1 MDVLL
6 LPVFRQYTS
15 NDKQAS
21 NVCMLWK
28 WYQQKMKKKRFLRFF
43 LCLFLSLNDEI
54 TNIHSI
60 IKGWH
65 AKMMIAL
72 GDHAYYSVPL
82 HPPLAHAHLH
92 SESKVSSLT
101 YDALPI
107 VYYNMVLLHLNFIPE
122 EERICRFGTHTHT
135 HTKML
140 CSWKLKKTH
149 THNDRKS
156 TLRKWTMKKGW
167 MKRNWTFRT
176 SYNGSFEWKINE

>member
-28 WYQQKMKKKRFLRFF
+28 WYQQKMKKKKRFLRFF

-122 EERICRFGTHTHT
+122 EERICRFCTHTHT
-135 HTKML
+135 QK
-140 CSWKLKKTH
+140 CYAPENWKKRTH
-149 THNDRKS
+149 TTTGNPH
-156 TLRKWTMKKGW
+156 
-167 MKRNWTFRT
+167 
-176 SYNGSFEWKINE
+176 